1 MSKAKARNHKA
12 ALALIDR
19 EKIKLTEDGLEG
31 FDEQIKSL
39 KANEKTAFLFESD
52 VNKEPE
58 APSGFKPDKKPQEPP
73 EHKSAGASAAERYN
87 IQMGVKGKTNNRATL
102 FRVAR
107 LFFLLTYCDSP
118 FKDKASNIFYF
129 CSVLSN
135 LPNTAAASA
144 RMALPSGVNVPSP
157 FPLIS
162 PAPHAHC
169 IAGIAY
175 SLISPASV

>member
-1 MSKAKARNHKA
+1 MTHRAVSGIMLSDKTKQKW
-12 ALALIDR
+12 
-19 EKIKLTEDGLEG
+19 GLHNE
-31 FDEQIKSL
+31 SL
-39 KANEKTAFLFESD
+39 KLY
-52 VNKEPE
+52 
-58 APSGFKPDKKPQEPP
+58 
-73 EHKSAGASAAERYN
+73 R
-87 IQMGVKGKTNNRATL
+87 KTNNRATL
-102 FRVAR
+102 FRVTR
-107 LFFLLTYCDSP
+107 LFFCSLIATAPLN
-118 FKDKASNIFYF
+118 DKASNIFYF

-135 LPNTAAASA
+135 LPNTVAASA